1 MIINCDKC
9 NKNFEINS
17 NLIPENGRLLQ
28 CGNCDHVWHHKKKNI
43 NNIINKDKTNDN
55 EESGSNGKSDS
66 SRVKIERELLSIN
79 EDDFLENN
87 LEKKFDSIKKENF
100 KKNDLKKDIVEKKQS
115 KPLKYVNF
123 LSLIIVFIISI
134 AALIVIFDTFKSPL
148 SILIPDLEFMLY
160 NFYETVKDVILFTK
174 DLLTN

>member
-123 LSLIIVFIISI
+123 IYYVNNNYYLNTFLILSLPTIKYLLNFSHI
-134 AALIVIFDTFKSPL
+134 FKS
-148 SILIPDLEFMLY
+148 IL
-160 NFYETVKDVILFTK
+160 K
-174 DLLTN
+174 